1 VRLTLMEEKL
11 NIKDLVLSKNL
22 RGVDGSVMSVRLA
35 ISRQE
40 LEYSI
45 LIEDTKLKVISQEQK
60 SIFLGVGLCE
70 TTPATNETDGV
81 SKIVIV

>member
-11 NIKDLVLSKNL
+11 NVKDLVLSKNL

-35 ISRQE
+35 ISSQE

-45 LIEDTKLKVISQEQK
+45 LIEDTKLKVISQEHK
-60 SIFLGVGLCE
+60 SIF
-70 TTPATNETDGV
+70 
-81 SKIVIV
+81 